1 MLSRMFSHEESSLLK
16 RAARS
21 ERNAGRSGGVRGSV
35 DGPESEAAAEVD
47 EEYGS
52 EAVDVEAN
60 NKGRNSAGPT
70 GRLRGDQ
77 ISDLTHHLK
86 PR

>member
-1 MLSRMFSHEESSLLK
+1 MK